1 MALRALTWRI
11 EANGEDAG
19 CIADEASFTVPTGAV
34 DDSTA
39 KNRGELTG
47 IRKAS

>member
-11 EANGEDAG
+11 EAGSDDDG
-19 CIADEASFTVPTGAV
+19 CIADEASFTVPTGAAV
-34 DDSTA
+34 DSTT